1 MKFYHRH
8 KKTVDMKDS
17 NKKIKI
23 AIIYFCY
30 NRVDHLSSSLPKILE
45 FKKELPLFIFCD
57 GPQKHNLKKTTKVRD
72 YVKRS
77 TIKTQNCK
85 VTLRE
90 KNLGLA
96 KNVISGVN
104 EVFNLG
110 YDAVT
115 VLEDD
120 CIPYSNY
127 FNYMENTLN
136 FYKDFENVMHVSG
149 FGMPLR
155 DKPIKDTYITPYPC
169 SWGWGTWKNKWAM
182 CDFEDQAYYKKIL
195 SDTSLTKTFNWSGKS
210 FTYFLTLQTKNEVNS
225 WLIRW
230 YAHIFKSKGVCV
242 WATNTKLK
250 NVGFDGSG
258 QHKVRHDIYNQNELS
273 SVDEYDF
280 QNKTTTFDKGVIKQ
294 FRQFFMG
301 PNLIDKI
308 KTVLYLKT
316 GLLFEKID
324 DVSKHY
330 ND

>member
-1 MKFYHRH
+1 MKE
-8 KKTVDMKDS
+8 S
-17 NKKIKI
+17 NKKIKL

-30 NRVDHLSSSLPKILE
+30 NRVDHLKSSLPKILE

-57 GPQKHNLKKTTKVRD
+57 GPQKHNPTKTAKVRD
-72 YVKRS
+72 YVKKS
-77 TIKTQNCK
+77 TNEIENCK

-96 KNVISGVN
+96 KNVVSGVN
-104 EVFNLG
+104 EVFNSG
-110 YDAVT
+110 YDAVA

-127 FNYMENTLN
+127 F
-136 FYKDFENVMHVSG
+136 DFENVMHVSG
-149 FGMPLR
+149 FGMPLK

-169 SWGWGTWKNKWAM
+169 SWGWGTWKSKWAI

-195 SDTSLTKTFNWSGKS
+195 SDTHLIKMFNWSGKS
-210 FTYFLTLQTKNEVNS
+210 FSYFLTLQAKGEVNS

-230 YAHIFKSKGVCV
+230 YAHIFKSKGVCI
-242 WATNTKLK
+242 WATDTKLK

-258 QHKVRHDIYNQNELS
+258 QHKVKHDIYNQKESNS
-273 SVDEYDF
+273 IDEYDF
-280 QNKTTTFDKGVIKQ
+280 QDKTTTFDKGVIKQ

-301 PNLIDKI
+301 PNIIDKI

-330 ND
+330 NN

>member
-1 MKFYHRH
+1 ML
-8 KKTVDMKDS
+8 KTLAMQNS

-30 NRVDHLSSSLPKILE
+30 NRVDHLNSSLPKILE

-57 GPQKHNLKKTTKVRD
+57 GPTKHNTAKTTKVRN
-72 YVKRS
+72 YVQQI
-77 TIKTQNCK
+77 TNETENCK
-85 VTLRE
+85 TTLRK

-96 KNVISGVN
+96 NNVISGVN

-110 YDAVT
+110 YDAVS

-127 FNYMENTLN
+127 FDYMEKTLN
-136 FYKDFENVMHVSG
+136 YYESFENVMHVSG
-149 FGMPLR
+149 FGMPLKN
-155 DKPIKDTYITPYPC
+155 KPMKDTYITPYPC
-169 SWGWGTWKNKWAM
+169 SWGWGTWKSKWVI
-182 CDFEDQAYYKKIL
+182 CDFEDQAYYQKIL
-195 SDTSLTKTFNWSGKS
+195 SNTYLTKMFNWSGKS
-210 FTYFLTLQTKNEVNS
+210 FSYFLTLQAKGEVNS

-242 WATNTKLK
+242 WATDTKLK

-258 QHKVRHDIYNQNELS
+258 QHKVKHDIYNQRELIS
-273 SVDEYDF
+273 IDEYDF

-301 PNLIDKI
+301 PNIIDKI

-316 GLLFEKID
+316 GLLFEKTD

-330 ND
+330 NH